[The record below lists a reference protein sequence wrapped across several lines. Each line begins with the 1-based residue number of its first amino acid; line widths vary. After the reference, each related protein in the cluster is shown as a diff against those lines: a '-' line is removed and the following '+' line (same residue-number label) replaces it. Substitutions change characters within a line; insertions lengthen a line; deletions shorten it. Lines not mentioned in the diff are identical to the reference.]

1 MGKIT
6 RVSTVDMPREEWLE
20 IRRQSIGGSD
30 AAAVLGLND
39 YVSPY
44 SLWAE
49 KTGKIIPEDISD
61 KEAVRL
67 GNDLEDYVA
76 QRFTEATGKRVRRDN
91 AFIYNSDY
99 PFAHALVDRMVV
111 GENAGLECKT
121 TSSWEI
127 LDQCRSGEYPP
138 AWYCQMMHY
147 MMVTGADKWHL
158 AVLIFGKGFFEFEVL
173 RKESEIEALASAER
187 AFWSGVTTKSPPAL
201 DGEKATTDALKVI
214 YAESIPDSSIDLGG
228 VSSHI
233 ALFDALGKQIKELE
247 KDRDTHM
254 AVIQDYM
261 GAAERGE
268 TSEYK
273 ISWKTQIR
281 NTFDRKA
288 YEAANGPISSMY
300 FKQSTARP
308 FRLTVK
314 KNA

>member
-6 RVSTVDMPREEWLE
+6 RVSTLEMPREEWLE

-49 KTGKIIPEDISD
+49 KTGKVIPEDISD

-67 GNDLEDYVA
+67 GNDLEQYVA
-76 QRFTEATGKRVRRDN
+76 DRFCESTGKKVRRDN
-91 AFIYNSDY
+91 AFIYNSDF

-121 TSSWEI
+121 TSSWDI
-127 LDQCRSGEYPP
+127 LQQCRDGEYPP
-138 AWYCQMMHY
+138 QWYVQMMHY
-147 MMVTGADKWHL
+147 MMVTGADKWYL
-158 AVLIFGKGFFEFEVL
+158 AVLVFGKGFFHFEVS
-173 RKESEIEALASAER
+173 RKESEVEALASAEK
-187 AFWSGVTTKSPPAL
+187 AFWHGVEYKAPPAL
-201 DGEKATTDALKVI
+201 DGTDATKDALKTI
-214 YAESIPDSSIDLGG
+214 YADSLPDSSIDLGG

-247 KDRDTHM
+247 KDRDEHL
-254 AVIQDYM
+254 AIIQDYM
-261 GAAERGE
+261 GTAERGE
-268 TSEYK
+268 TDSYK
-273 ISWKTQIR
+273 ISWKTQTR

-288 YEAANGPISSMY
+288 YEAANGPIPSAF

-308 FRLTVK
+308 FRLTA
-314 KNA
+314 KNNN